1 MKLETSL
8 ESIQHRAR
16 SVHRASLIAAAFVVI
31 CLLAMLPLE
40 MFRLLTEVAWVRAVW
55 GACVWSALIVAGV
68 LALLYRHKYRPAIE
82 RARSDLQTSMIADLQ
97 RQIAALSQRFDAR
110 RTE

>member
-1 MKLETSL
+1 MNLEKAM

-40 MFRLLTEVAWVRAVW
+40 MFRLLTEVACVRAVW

-68 LALLYRHKYRPAIE
+68 LSLLYRHKYRPAIE

-97 RQIAALSQRFDAR
+97 RQIAALSQRLDD